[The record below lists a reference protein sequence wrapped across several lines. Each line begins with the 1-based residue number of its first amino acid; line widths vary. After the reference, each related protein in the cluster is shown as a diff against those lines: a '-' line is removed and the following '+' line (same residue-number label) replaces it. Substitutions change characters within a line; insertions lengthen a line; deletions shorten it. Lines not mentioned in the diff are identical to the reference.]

1 MRLPLRHNANMDR
14 ELNPLTGD
22 YTGGRIDH
30 LQNAVYIRLVTPL
43 GTWWADPAVGSRLHL
58 LHREKDLARVGL
70 LAEQYAR
77 EALQPIV
84 DDGRATR
91 LSVSA
96 AQPHD
101 GRVLLHVRIETARG
115 SFDYRHE
122 VPIV

>member
-1 MRLPLRHNANMDR
+1 MDR

-22 YTGGRIDH
+22 YTGGRIGH

-43 GTWWADPAVGSRLHL
+43 GTWWADPTIGSRLHL

-91 LSVSA
+91 LGVSA

>member
-1 MRLPLRHNANMDR
+1 MPAWTENSTRSQATTRAAASTTCKTR
-14 ELNPLTGD
+14 C
-22 YTGGRIDH
+22 IS
-30 LQNAVYIRLVTPL
+30 
-43 GTWWADPAVGSRLHL
+43 AVGSRLHL

-101 GRVLLHVRIETARG
+101 GRVLLHVRIETERG